1 MIEKH
6 IILEDIDP
14 VMFYGVGNGN
24 LQMIKSLYPKLRIV
38 ARDNVIRVLGDEE
51 EMAKAEEDIE
61 LMRKHLAKYNM
72 LNEEDILDIV
82 KGKQTK
88 ADSVKGVLVYSIS
101 GRPIKSRS
109 ENQQQLIEAYE
120 KNDMIFAVGPA
131 GTGKTYLSIA
141 LAVKALKEKA
151 IKKIILSRP
160 AVEAGEKLGFL
171 PGDMKDKIDPYL
183 QPLYD
188 ALEDMIPAVKLQ
200 DMMEKHIIQI
210 APLAFMRGRTLSDA
224 VVILDEAQNTTS
236 QQIRMFLTRMGMNTK
251 MIITGDLTQIDLPRE
266 QRSGLKEALKILEGV
281 EGIGVVKL
289 GQKDIVRH
297 KLVSH
302 NILLPQFHDSDAFY
316 SFQDLERLFQS
327 ASLFARQVYLCQVA
341 CNDHLGVHTHTGEE
355 HSDLL

>member
-6 IILEDIDP
+6 IILEDVDP
-14 VMFYGVGNGN
+14 VMFYGVGNAH

-38 ARDNVIRVLGDEE
+38 ARDNVLRVLGDEE

-88 ADSVKGVLVYSIS
+88 ADSVKGVLVYSIN

-120 KNDMIFAVGPA
+120 KNDMVFAVGPA

-141 LAVKALKEKA
+141 LAVKALKEKT

-266 QRSGLKEALKILEGV
+266 QRSGLKEALKILDGV

-297 KLVSH
+297 KLVTRIV
-302 NILLPQFHDSDAFY
+302 NAYDKYDK
-316 SFQDLERLFQS
+316 ER
-327 ASLFARQVYLCQVA
+327 AEAREAQKA
-341 CNDHLGVHTHTGEE
+341 EKDN
-355 HSDLL
+355 SK

>member
-6 IILEDIDP
+6 IVLEDIDP
-14 VMFYGVGNGN
+14 VMFYGVNN
-24 LQMIKSLYPKLRIV
+24 AHLQMIKSLYPKLRIV
-38 ARDNVIRVLGDEE
+38 ARDNVLRVLGDEE

-61 LMRKHLAKYNM
+61 QMRKHLAKYNM
-72 LNEEDILDIV
+72 LSEEDILDIV

-101 GRPIKSRS
+101 GKPIKSRS
-109 ENQQQLIEAYE
+109 ENQQRLIDAYE
-120 KNDMIFAVGPA
+120 KNDMVFAVGPA

-141 LAVKALKEKA
+141 LAVKALKEKTA
-151 IKKIILSRP
+151 KKIILSRP

-251 MIITGDLTQIDLPRE
+251 MVITGDLTQIDLPRE
-266 QRSGLKEALKILEGV
+266 QRSGLKEALKILYGV
-281 EGIGVVKL
+281 EGIGVVHL
-289 GQKDIVRH
+289 AQKDIVRH
-297 KLVSH
+297 KLVTRIV
-302 NILLPQFHDSDAFY
+302 NAYDAY
-316 SFQDLERLFQS
+316 DKEKELKNQNKQ
-327 ASLFARQVYLCQVA
+327 
-341 CNDHLGVHTHTGEE
+341 
-355 HSDLL
+355 

>member
-1 MIEKH
+1 
-6 IILEDIDP
+6 
-14 VMFYGVGNGN
+14 MFYGVGNAH

-38 ARDNVIRVLGDEE
+38 ARDNVLRVLGDEE

-120 KNDMIFAVGPA
+120 KNDMVFAVGPA

-141 LAVKALKEKA
+141 LAVKALKEKT

-266 QRSGLKEALKILEGV
+266 QRSGLKEALRILDGV

-297 KLVSH
+297 KLVTRIV
-302 NILLPQFHDSDAFY
+302 NAYDKYDK
-316 SFQDLERLFQS
+316 ER
-327 ASLFARQVYLCQVA
+327 AEAREAQKA
-341 CNDHLGVHTHTGEE
+341 EKDN
-355 HSDLL
+355 SK

>member
-266 QRSGLKEALKILEGV
+266 QRSGLKEALKILDGV

-297 KLVSH
+297 KLVTRIV
-302 NILLPQFHDSDAFY
+302 NAYDKYDK
-316 SFQDLERLFQS
+316 ER
-327 ASLFARQVYLCQVA
+327 AEAREAQKA
-341 CNDHLGVHTHTGEE
+341 DKDN
-355 HSDLL
+355 SK

>member
-6 IILEDIDP
+6 IVLEDIDP
-14 VMFYGVGNGN
+14 VMFYGVNN
-24 LQMIKSLYPKLRIV
+24 AHLQMIKSLYPKLRIV

-51 EMAKAEEDIE
+51 EMAKVEEDIE
-61 LMRKHLAKYNM
+61 QMRKHLLKYNM
-72 LNEEDILDIV
+72 LNDEDILDIV

-109 ENQQQLIEAYE
+109 EKQQQLIDAYE
-120 KNDMIFAVGPA
+120 KNDMVFAVGPA

-266 QRSGLKEALKILEGV
+266 QRSGLKEALKILDGV

-297 KLVSH
+297 KLVTRIV
-302 NILLPQFHDSDAFY
+302 NAYDKYDK
-316 SFQDLERLFQS
+316 ER
-327 ASLFARQVYLCQVA
+327 AEAREAQKA
-341 CNDHLGVHTHTGEE
+341 DKDN
-355 HSDLL
+355 SK

>member
-6 IILEDIDP
+6 IVLEDIDP
-14 VMFYGVGNGN
+14 VMFYGVNN
-24 LQMIKSLYPKLRIV
+24 AHLQMIKSLYPKLRIV

-51 EMAKAEEDIE
+51 EMAKVEEDIE
-61 LMRKHLAKYNM
+61 QMRKHLLKYNM
-72 LNEEDILDIV
+72 LNDEDILDIV

-109 ENQQQLIEAYE
+109 ENQQQLIDAYE
-120 KNDMIFAVGPA
+120 KNDMVFAVGPA
-131 GTGKTYLSIA
+131 GTGKTYLRIA

-266 QRSGLKEALKILEGV
+266 QRSGLKEALKILDGV

-297 KLVSH
+297 KLVTRIV
-302 NILLPQFHDSDAFY
+302 NAYDKYDK
-316 SFQDLERLFQS
+316 ER
-327 ASLFARQVYLCQVA
+327 AEAREAQKA
-341 CNDHLGVHTHTGEE
+341 EKDN
-355 HSDLL
+355 SK